1 MCASLPALL
10 PARFSPAVHCESGGF
25 NIFRALCP
33 GHLQLASGY
42 AVGLR
47 GGTLKCLRFRHICRQ
62 DVRTGL
68 GVWGME
74 GWREEAAGRRRR
86 RRRWR
91 VSVGAPNVM
100 WQWTTS
106 LNSFQGSLGRSEQ
119 PVVARSLK
127 SHFSSGNVSMFSI
140 ENQMWQASCVCVHT
154 DRDPVHRKRRIMR
167 LRWKGDFPNM
177 CFLCWQGGVS
187 AIMLINASHY
197 SSIYAQNRKTSWVD

>member
-1 MCASLPALL
+1 MSASLPALL

-74 GWREEAAGRRRR
+74 GWRDGGRRRLR
-86 RRRWR
+86 GGGGGGGGGE
-91 VSVGAPNVM
+91 VLSGLLMSCDNEQHPLTLSKDGSVDRSSP
-100 WQWTTS
+100 WW
-106 LNSFQGSLGRSEQ
+106 LG
-119 PVVARSLK
+119 
-127 SHFSSGNVSMFSI
+127 H
-140 ENQMWQASCVCVHT
+140 
-154 DRDPVHRKRRIMR
+154 
-167 LRWKGDFPNM
+167 
-177 CFLCWQGGVS
+177 
-187 AIMLINASHY
+187 
-197 SSIYAQNRKTSWVD
+197 